1 MKHGKSGAHRLAGAI
16 GAVIIHEKH
25 FDPVIRRKIL
35 FFEPTRAGQVLSLR
49 LKQVSK
55 TAIFMVVDL

>member
-1 MKHGKSGAHRLAGAI
+1 MKHGKGGAQRLAGAI
-16 GAVIIHEKH
+16 GAAIVHEKH

-35 FFEPTRAGQVLSLR
+35 FFESMRAGQVLSLR

-55 TAIFMVVDL
+55 TAVFMVVHL